1 MEYLWVALVGL
12 VIGLVARFL
21 LPGRDPIGLI
31 GTLAVGVIGA
41 LVGTWLWNLIFPDND
56 NEGVAIFAGL
66 IVAIVLLLIIRAVTG
81 RGKTRAV

>member
-1 MEYLWVALVGL
+1 MEYLWVALIGL

-41 LVGTWLWNLIFPDND
+41 LVGTWLWNMIFPDND
-56 NEGVAIFAGL
+56 NSGVAFFAGL
-66 IVAIVLLLIIRAVTG
+66 VVAIVLLLIIRAVMG
-81 RGKTRAV
+81 RSRTTA

>member
-81 RGKTRAV
+81 RGRTRAV